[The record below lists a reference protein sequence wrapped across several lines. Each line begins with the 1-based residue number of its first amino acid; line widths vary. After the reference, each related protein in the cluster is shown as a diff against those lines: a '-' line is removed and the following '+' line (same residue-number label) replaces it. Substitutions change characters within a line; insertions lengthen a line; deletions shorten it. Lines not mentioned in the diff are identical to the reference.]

1 MVAASEREH
10 LLENLQALDRWLD
23 DAIAAFAQAFVSANE
38 HVIASQ
44 QQAIRSLSTPVLQ
57 LHPGL
62 LILPMVGA
70 LDRER
75 LDQMR
80 ALLLAAVSE
89 RRARA
94 VVLDVT
100 GVPEIDSVAANQ
112 LIGSVTSARMMGAE
126 VIISGLSAEIAQ
138 TLVTVGID
146 LEPRG
151 LRGRPAGRNRAGRAP
166 PGLMGDPAT
175 PHLRDLARLR
185 RVRDR
190 IDREYAQPLDVEAL
204 ARDAHMSAGHFSRE
218 FRRAYGESPY
228 SYLMTRRI
236 ERAMA
241 LLRRGDLSVTEVC
254 FEVGCSSLGTF
265 STRFSELVGMPPSV
279 YREEQARA
287 TAGMPSCVAKQVTKP
302 VRNREARTPSRT

>member
-1 MVAASEREH
+1 MSSKITAPVPPGDDMRAAMGRVWAIYDGSYDEIQVDIRERLATHPAFGPLIRDTPVDEAEEAAARSRMRAAMIDWEWEGYWRNTREQAAGYATAEIPLASWVELVNLFRHDLLGRVFAAGDPEH
-10 LLENLQALDRWLD
+10 RLEDVQALDRWLD

-38 HVIASQ
+38 GVIASQ
-44 QQAIRSLSTPVLQ
+44 QMAIRSLSTPVLQ

-80 ALLLAAVSE
+80 ALLLQAVRE

-146 LEPRG
+146 LG
-151 LRGRPAGRNRAGRAP
+151 L
-166 PGLMGDPAT
+166 
-175 PHLRDLARLR
+175 
-185 RVRDR
+185 V
-190 IDREYAQPLDVEAL
+190 V
-204 ARDAHMSAGHFSRE
+204 SAGDLQ
-218 FRRAYGESPY
+218 GG
-228 SYLMTRRI
+228 I
-236 ERAMA
+236 ELAERH
-241 LLRRGDLSVTEVC
+241 
-254 FEVGCSSLGTF
+254 LG
-265 STRFSELVGMPPSV
+265 
-279 YREEQARA
+279 
-287 TAGMPSCVAKQVTKP
+287 
-302 VRNREARTPSRT
+302 